1 MKGHMT
7 GSAVTTKNSGHAST
21 SQKRGCHADTDTM
34 AVTRP
39 RGGRSC
45 RGGGGKIGIA
55 EEEGGGGG
63 IGEKKGGWARGR
75 GDTRT
80 GEETRARAPWR
91 GGANQASDRHQF
103 GGDHAESRG
112 GGFGLGT
119 RPGSGADP
127 SRVGGCVR
135 QVLHPAGA

>member
-1 MKGHMT
+1 MSEPAAYNEELGACLHEPKKGMPCRYRHD
-7 GSAVTTKNSGHAST
+7 GSYKT
-21 SQKRGCHADTDTM
+21 SRGAFL
-34 AVTRP
+34 P
-39 RGGRSC
+39 R
-45 RGGGGKIGIA
+45 GGGKIGIA